1 MRFGSLP
8 SCRRGPGCT
17 GFLLALPGENS
28 LWPQAPVG
36 PENSLPFSL
45 PAHYAELL
53 YRSQMRIVRLT
64 SRDRAEWRK
73 WWGDDDVRCPPIVFK
88 SGKEDPLVLADHN

>member
-8 SCRRGPGCT
+8 STRRDPACT

-45 PAHYAELL
+45 PEHYAELL
-53 YRSQMRIVRLT
+53 YRAQMRIVRYNLQ
-64 SRDRAEWRK
+64 DRVEWK
-73 WWGDDDVRCPPIVFK
+73 LWKG
-88 SGKEDPLVLADHN
+88 